1 MREGHDLVCGLK
13 RLLRQSGSREA
24 FRVAQETRL
33 EVHSQVRPGTRT
45 RVTHSDPIR
54 HSATLPRPLLLV
66 DRHPDSPCGRVAPPG
81 KERTPPTPITPDPGC
96 AWGPSLTWAG
106 TCRASERLE
115 PGRSL
120 RLCSSGPLP
129 PRPSRPHL
137 LRPRRVGYRSNS
149 PGPTP
154 EDSASEGGLPGSH
167 PAPSSPLHPLTAVLG
182 ANHAPFG
189 EPPSHK
195 PHPLGNSVRPFQGTP
210 PPCSLERRLAPI
222 GWPRPHARAP
232 LLVPPLRAQVL
243 HTPQAGPKYPD
254 PLGCGEGC
262 LSPGTRRPLT
272 GCLAARGWRL
282 L

>member
-115 PGRSL
+115 PGRSR

-129 PRPSRPHL
+129 PSPPQSAPPSPAAPGRLPIQFTWPHPRGLRLRRWPPRLSPRPL
-137 LRPRRVGYRSNS
+137 V
-149 PGPTP
+149 
-154 EDSASEGGLPGSH
+154 
-167 PAPSSPLHPLTAVLG
+167 PAP
-182 ANHAPFG
+182 
-189 EPPSHK
+189 PPYCRS
-195 PHPLGNSVRPFQGTP
+195 
-210 PPCSLERRLAPI
+210 RRE
-222 GWPRPHARAP
+222 PRP
-232 LLVPPLRAQVL
+232 L
-243 HTPQAGPKYPD
+243 
-254 PLGCGEGC
+254 
-262 LSPGTRRPLT
+262 
-272 GCLAARGWRL
+272 WRTSL
-282 L
+282 P